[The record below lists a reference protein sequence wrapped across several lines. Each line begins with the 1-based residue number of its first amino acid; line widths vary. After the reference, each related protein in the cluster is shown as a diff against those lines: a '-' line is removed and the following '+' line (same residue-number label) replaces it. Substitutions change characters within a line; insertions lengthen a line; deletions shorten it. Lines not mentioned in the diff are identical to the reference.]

1 MSLNTKMFTVIEVQF
16 QNVLTRFLQTGY
28 NTSNAKYTC
37 IISDENHPPK
47 ANAGGDKIVTL
58 PVSLVTLDGSKS
70 SDDRGIISYLWT
82 RDDKSLAV
90 GVSMKI

>member
-1 MSLNTKMFTVIEVQF
+1 MPSLFVF
-16 QNVLTRFLQTGY
+16 RFHSIAY
-28 NTSNAKYTC
+28 VAY
-37 IISDENHPPK
+37 ISDANHPPK

-58 PVSLVTLDGSKS
+58 PISLVILDGRKS

-90 GVSMKI
+90 GVSTVKIYVTL